1 MTKRSIVVI
10 TTFENDPWKQF
21 LEGLKNKSIES
32 LHHNSKSKEIEA
44 KTTTSNYGNQLALKF
59 EITSNETVVLA
70 MQQDSE
76 EDNKKLVRKIIDK
89 WLAKNKYIAICAH
102 GSGGTLS
109 TSDQFYRYKTFHHC
123 DQVCKNLKELFNNLT
138 NGNSFDNFWNFIK
151 SQTDDVANLLRFEI
165 LCPLV
170 ALDID
175 MQALEILAKKKENGV
190 KIKVPK
196 KYLEEM
202 YADNI
207 DYVKKLKELQEK
219 VNTIGEIEGI
229 NKERLKK
236 LVGISNQKV
245 SQFFKK
251 LNDNKDDPVKF
262 FDHSWGIDGVNSF
275 HDWYCALS
283 SCLRGA
289 EACEGKQEG
298 GTHLRE

>member
-1 MTKRSIVVI
+1 MGKSIVVI
-10 TTFENDPWKQF
+10 TDFMKEPWEKF
-21 LEGLKNKSIES
+21 IAGLKNQ
-32 LHHNSKSKEIEA
+32 
-44 KTTTSNYGNQLALKF
+44 KTTTLSTNDGKVEIEISTSILSRHLALKF
-59 EITSNETVVLA
+59 EIAGSNKTVVLVRQR
-70 MQQDSE
+70 QQLTEETNDS
-76 EDNKKLVRKIIDK
+76 LISKIIDE
-89 WLAKNKYIAICAH
+89 WFEETDQIAICAH

-151 SQTDDVANLLRFEI
+151 SQTDDVANLFRFEI

-190 KIKVPK
+190 KVNDPK
-196 KYLEEM
+196 EYLEEM

-207 DYVKKLKELQEK
+207 DYVQKLKELQAK
-219 VNTIGEIEGI
+219 VNTIGKIEEI
-229 NKERLKK
+229 NKEGLEK
-236 LVGISNQKV
+236 LAGISNENV
-245 SQFFKK
+245 DQFFEK
-251 LNDNKDDPVKF
+251 LGGKENDPDEF
-262 FDHSWGIDGVNSF
+262 LDHSWGIDGVNSF

-289 EACEGKQEG
+289 EACEGK
-298 GTHLRE
+298 